1 MVRREV
7 RERRKEGRREE
18 SWPSLLLF
26 TCIETGREVVGG
38 VVTSGEVVT
47 GGKVKEGKVKVDPGG
62 GKNAYIVK
70 HPLTVHDRQTLY
82 MIVPTRTYCTFT
94 CR

>member
-1 MVRREV
+1 MRNADG
-7 RERRKEGRREE
+7 KEGRREE

-47 GGKVKEGKVKVDPGG
+47 GGKVKEGNVKVDPGG
-62 GKNAYIVK
+62 GQECI
-70 HPLTVHDRQTLY
+70 HCQT
-82 MIVPTRTYCTFT
+82 PPHCT
-94 CR
+94 